1 MTSIPCYYPEFQ
13 FSSSFEIP
21 NSLRDLL
28 HDVWLRHYEEL
39 YEEEADGTTP
49 LEDTLEEVLQVLWN
63 EDDSFGHSRYVL
75 MALILELAVKPTVEA
90 YLPDDKRPE
99 FILKLTAM
107 WLEQAIEMAN
117 CNRSTRDILSSEIQ
131 FESKKMAKLLNLS
144 LSDISVINN
153 HFFPQISVG
162 NQAIDEA
169 LDVFRNGMRVL
180 NTSQSREALLEI
192 LDDCFEGYAVFPGSQ
207 GRRDLFNWWLIEVV
221 PATWCL
227 RVPRFIYTI
236 RGLQNFLK
244 DTFNIPPL
252 EFVNNNP
259 PVTQANI
266 DYSIKCFPK
275 NLESNVNWNKSYNKF
290 RKNIRTA

>member
-21 NSLRDLL
+21 SSLRDLL
-28 HDVWLRHYEEL
+28 HEVWLRHYEEL

-107 WLEQAIEMAN
+107 WLEQALESSN
-117 CNRSTRDILSSEIQ
+117 WNRCHSISE
-131 FESKKMAKLLNLS
+131 LNNGL
-144 LSDISVINN
+144 
-153 HFFPQISVG
+153 FPQISVG

-169 LDVFRNGMRVL
+169 LDVFRNGLRVFDA
-180 NTSQSREALLEI
+180 SQAREALLEI

-221 PATWCL
+221 PATWCFQFPK
-227 RVPRFIYTI
+227 VIYTI
-236 RGLQNFLK
+236 RGIQNL
-244 DTFNIPPL
+244 
-252 EFVNNNP
+252 
-259 PVTQANI
+259 
-266 DYSIKCFPK
+266 
-275 NLESNVNWNKSYNKF
+275 
-290 RKNIRTA
+290 